1 MGKGGFNAII
11 KNYMNPKF
19 SLIIPTYNRNDV
31 LIQNL
36 REIRSRYPEA
46 EIIVIDDGSKTDVS
60 LAIKKE
66 FSESIIFLKN
76 EENLGKGASLR
87 KGFLKAQGDYLIF
100 TDDDLPYGTDN
111 IELVLKKLEEGNR
124 IVIAQ
129 RVSFSDSSFFRKIG
143 RFCFKIFFKPLLGI
157 KIKDTQAGLK
167 GFQKD
172 IGKLLFNLSFTN
184 RFAIDLEILYLAS
197 RLKIPIEAIPVEAMH
212 KQDSTFKFINTFDIA
227 LAVFKIKFHHY
238 SYEKK

>member
-1 MGKGGFNAII
+1 
-11 KNYMNPKF
+11 MNPKF

-111 IELVLKKLEEGNR
+111 IELVLKKLQKSNK

-129 RVSFSDSSFFRKIG
+129 RTSFCDDSFFKKIG
-143 RFCFKIFFKPLLGI
+143 RFCFKIFFQPLLGI
-157 KIKDTQAGLK
+157 KINDTQAGLK

-172 IGKLLFNLSFTN
+172 IGKLLFDLSFTN

-197 RLKIPIEAIPVEAMH
+197 RLNISIGTIPVTVAH
-212 KQDSTFKFINTFDIA
+212 KQSSTFKFINIFNIA
-227 LAVFKIKFHHY
+227 FTVLKIKFHRY
-238 SYEKK
+238 PYEKSNNY